1 MLVMS
6 KISRSCNKRPDKAR
20 DVPAPTQRKRVK
32 ASDWEQTG
40 PAEGGPVDPELIPSY
55 SGHVAGPKWRGHDRG
70 LLKYRSRYIALIGWS
85 LTNAEVVSLAIETS
99 LMHLRSCMFQHP
111 NSALLSA
118 FVER

>member
-1 MLVMS
+1 MSVIS
-6 KISRSCNKRPDKAR
+6 KISWSRNKRPDKAC

-55 SGHVAGPKWRGHDRG
+55 GGHDRD
-70 LLKYRSRYIALIGWS
+70 LLKCRSCCMALTGWS
-85 LTNAEVVSLAIETS
+85 LTDAKVVSLATGTC

-111 NSALLSA
+111 NSALLST